1 MPTVT
6 FTHAKYNNFIS
17 RLNDNNIDDAVKQ
30 IVCNVLCETVGYS
43 PDMKFYERKMYESLK
58 QKIEA
63 GEKERTYN
71 IETRKAYVERNRS
84 EINRRNKEYARQKR
98 LKKKQEDKSI

>member
-30 IVCNVLCETVGYS
+30 IVCNVLCETIGYS
-43 PDMKFYERKMYESLK
+43 PDMKFYERKMYEREMYEREVYSS
-58 QKIEA
+58 
-63 GEKERTYN
+63 GFVKERH
-71 IETRKAYVERNRS
+71 VP
-84 EINRRNKEYARQKR
+84 
-98 LKKKQEDKSI
+98 